1 MTVMST
7 RVSSLARKSSVSG
20 SVLVKSDAER
30 RRAHPLRRA
39 TLIAAVSGAAAATG
53 LAAAVRAAGAS
64 LALRGG
70 GTIPLA
76 GFAQL
81 AFFAIV
87 VGGLVAAL
95 LSRRSSTPR
104 RHFVGAAAILTLVSC
119 VPPVAFA
126 ADAASMAA
134 LVGTHLLVA
143 IIATPLIAREVH
155 N

>member
-1 MTVMST
+1 MST
-7 RVSSLARKSSVSG
+7 SASVLTRRSSVSA
-20 SVLVKSDAER
+20 SALVTPDAAS

-39 TLIAAVSGAAAATG
+39 TLIAAVLGAAAAT
-53 LAAAVRAAGAS
+53 AFAAVVHAAGVS

-81 AFFAIV
+81 AFVAIV
-87 VGGLVAAL
+87 IGGLLAATL
-95 LSRRSSTPR
+95 NRRSSQPR
-104 RHFVGAAAILTLVSC
+104 RQFITIAAVLTLLSC

-126 ADAASMAA
+126 ADVVAKVA

-143 IIATPLIAREVH
+143 VIATPLIARQVRD
-155 N
+155 